1 LGRAW
6 RGIVPASVFAELGYC
21 VLSRLEKMAVDP
33 DPEPEPMA
41 VAVAAGVPVVNIL

>member
-1 LGRAW
+1 MPVSA
-6 RGIVPASVFAELGYC
+6 FAELGYC
-21 VLSRLEKMAVDP
+21 ILNRLERMAVDP

>member
-1 LGRAW
+1 M
-6 RGIVPASVFAELGYC
+6 
-21 VLSRLEKMAVDP
+21 SRLEKMAVDP